1 MPAHLPVKPRYKNK
15 TVATALA
22 FLLGGVG
29 AHRFYLQGSVDRL
42 GLLHVCSI
50 PLAGLV
56 YGVGRAPNPFYVLLP
71 VLLSCIAGFIEALV
85 LGLTPDDKWNARHNP
100 TFARHAQSRWPL
112 VLLCCC
118 WCSTCSSAPPCS
130 SPPFRACS
138 TCCTRAA
145 HTADGKRPLT
155 GRWYSSCSAAPA
167 PVACR

>member
-1 MPAHLPVKPRYKNK
+1 MPAHLPAKPRYKNK

-29 AHRFYLQGSVDRL
+29 AHRFYLKGSVDRI

-56 YGVGRAPNPFYVLLP
+56 YGAGRAPNPFYVLLP

-100 TFARHAQSRWPL
+100 AFARHAQSRWPL
-112 VLLCCC
+112 VLLLVLDMLVGATVLIATI
-118 WCSTCSSAPPCS
+118 SRL
-130 SPPFRACS
+130 F
-138 TCCTRAA
+138 
-145 HTADGKRPLT
+145 DLLYT
-155 GRWYSSCSAAPA
+155 GGAYG
-167 PVACR
+167 